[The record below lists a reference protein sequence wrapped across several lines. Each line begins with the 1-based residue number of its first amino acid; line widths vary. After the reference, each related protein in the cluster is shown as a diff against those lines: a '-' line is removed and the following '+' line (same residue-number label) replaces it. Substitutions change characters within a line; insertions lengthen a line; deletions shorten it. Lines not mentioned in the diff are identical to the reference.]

1 MERFTFVADHR
12 NDFQAIITIAGAD
25 MDIDLDHLLAMAGGD
40 PELADEVLD
49 IFRNQ
54 AASWGRLLDAS
65 LPAQQWADAAHTLKG
80 AALSIGAHEL
90 ARACQAAEALGRSG
104 DASHIQA
111 ATLISDV
118 KTGLAVTLEACA
130 RASHELSKPGLRAS
144 KDENS

>member
-1 MERFTFVADHR
+1 
-12 NDFQAIITIAGAD
+12 

-65 LPAQQWADAAHTLKG
+65 LPAEQWADAAHTLKG
-80 AALSIGAHEL
+80 AALSIGAH
-90 ARACQAAEALGRSG
+90 AFAKTCQTTEALGRSG
-104 DASHIQA
+104 DVSRVQA
-111 ATLISDV
+111 ATAISDV
-118 KTGLAVTLEACA
+118 KSGLVDTIEACA
-130 RASHELSKPGLRAS
+130 RASYELSKPGLRAS